1 MTNGEK
7 IKEIFPDTKINTQYD
22 NPFGDRFIV
31 FTLNNEDMQVNIE
44 WWNVEYKEPSN
55 SEKPN
60 RSVEEKCPCYHCE
73 YFEIKGWS
81 HCKIHEDAYGDSRC
95 NDYRKANQ
103 GSNKVNQC
111 LNKSEIPTGSTTK
124 NDLGVD
130 NQNIRLIDANALIK
144 RLRPKHFDWWGEGE
158 QDDFGKGNNS
168 MLEEV
173 IEAIEEF
180 PSVTPI
186 RPKGHW
192 IWVFDETPS
201 TPNSPYEV
209 NYAGWVCSCCHKFP
223 DDICEWD
230 DPDEPPTYK
239 FCPNCGSDNR

>member
-1 MTNGEK
+1 MKLLIELDEEYVKAIDK
-7 IKEIFPDTKINTQYD
+7 IKFLVGGRTDRSLQLEI
-22 NPFGDRFIV
+22 
-31 FTLNNEDMQVNIE
+31 
-44 WWNVEYKEPSN
+44 
-55 SEKPN
+55 
-60 RSVEEKCPCYHCE
+60 
-73 YFEIKGWS
+73 IKAIKNG
-81 HCKIHEDAYGDSRC
+81 
-95 NDYRKANQ
+95 KALEQ
-103 GSNKVNQC
+103 
-111 LNKSEIPTGSTTK
+111 ESTTK

-130 NQNIRLIDANALIK
+130 AVSRKAVMNQIFYSTDNSGDVVLGSELRERIARL
-144 RLRPKHFDWWGEGE
+144 
-158 QDDFGKGNNS
+158 
-168 MLEEV
+168 
-173 IEAIEEF
+173 

-239 FCPNCGSDNR
+239 FCPNCGSDNREVEV